1 MNLNAMH
8 PQPATVVGAGFF
20 AYDVLVGANRRYEAL
35 GGSAGNVLAIL
46 AYLGWRS
53 VPVATLG
60 ADSAAERIRAEFA
73 HLGALTGFLRTCA
86 DAKTPVV
93 YQTLSEGKP
102 SYSFSCPVC
111 GSLTRNSHS
120 SSQQTLAEDVRSRGP
135 VPSVFY
141 FDRASPETAAI
152 AEHYRSQGA
161 FVVFE
166 PSKREDTAAFRAC
179 LGVSHVVK
187 YAADRIESFSEGSGD
202 FVEVCTNGSAGLRF
216 RMPRASRWTLLPSI
230 RAPYVRDTSGSG
242 DWCTAG
248 AIYWFMRT
256 RTDRARV
263 SSGQV
268 RQALRF
274 GQALAALNCMHE
286 GARALAT
293 TMPAKKL
300 VHLGGTIAQHAS
312 VRDGIDE
319 ADEAFQ
325 QDHGPWRAAHLSQL
339 CCGKL
344 ST

>member
-1 MNLNAMH
+1 MKLDTQH
-8 PQPATVVGAGFF
+8 SQPTTVVGAGFF
-20 AYDVLVGANRRYEAL
+20 AYDVLVGASKRYEGL

-73 HLGALTGFLRTCA
+73 GLGALTWFLQTSV

-102 SYSFSCPVC
+102 TYSFSCPVC
-111 GSLTRNSHS
+111 GSLTRKTYNSAHGK
-120 SSQQTLAEDVRSRGP
+120 LAEDVRSRGP
-135 VPSVFY
+135 TPSVFY
-141 FDRASPETAAI
+141 FDRASQETTAI

-166 PSKREDTAAFRAC
+166 PSKREDTPAFRAC
-179 LGVSHVVK
+179 LGLSHVVK
-187 YAADRIESFSEGSGD
+187 YAADRIENFNEVSGD

-216 RMPRASRWTLLPSI
+216 RMPTASRWTLLPSI
-230 RAPYVRDTSGSG
+230 QAPYVRDTSGSG

-274 GQALAALNCMHE
+274 GQALAALNCMQE

-293 TMPAKKL
+293 TMSAKKL
-300 VHLGGTIAQHAS
+300 VHLGESISHHAS
-312 VRDGIDE
+312 VCDGIDE
-319 ADEAFQ
+319 SDGIFH
-325 QDHGPWRAAHLSQL
+325 QDSGPWAAEDLSQL

>member
-1 MNLNAMH
+1 MKHKAMH
-8 PQPATVVGAGFF
+8 SQPATVVGAGFF
-20 AYDVLVGANRRYEAL
+20 AYDVLLGASNRYEAL

-60 ADSAAERIRAEFA
+60 ADPAAERIRAEFA
-73 HLGALTGFLRTCA
+73 NLGALTGFLRTSV
-86 DAKTPVV
+86 DAKTPVI

-102 SYSFSCPVC
+102 SYSFSCPAC
-111 GSLTRNSHS
+111 GALTRKSPNSAHR
-120 SSQQTLAEDVRSRGP
+120 TLADEVRSLGP

-141 FDRASPETAAI
+141 FDRASEETAAI
-152 AEHYRSQGA
+152 AEHFRSKGT

-179 LGVSHVVK
+179 LGLSHVIK
-187 YAADRIESFSEGSGD
+187 YAADRIESFSENSGD
-202 FVEVCTNGSAGLRF
+202 FIEVCTDGSAGLRF
-216 RMPRASRWTLLPSI
+216 RMPMASRWTLLPSI
-230 RAPYVRDTSGSG
+230 QAPYVRDTSGAG

-256 RTDRARV
+256 STDRARV

-268 RQALRF
+268 REALRF

-293 TMPAKKL
+293 RVSAKKL
-300 VHLGGTIAQHAS
+300 VGLGETIAQHAS
-312 VRDGIDE
+312 VRKGIDE
-319 ADEAFQ
+319 ADEAFRP
-325 QDHGPWRAAHLSQL
+325 DHGTWRAAHLSQL

-344 ST
+344 SI

>member
-8 PQPATVVGAGFF
+8 SQPAIVVGAGFF
-20 AYDVLVGANRRYEAL
+20 AYDVLVGANKRYEAL

-60 ADSAAERIRAEFA
+60 ADSAAERIRAEFID
-73 HLGALTGFLRTCA
+73 LGALTGFLRTSA

-93 YQTLSEGKP
+93 YQTLSDGKP

-111 GSLTRNSHS
+111 GSLTRK
-120 SSQQTLAEDVRSRGP
+120 SQGIAHRTLAEDVRSRGP

-141 FDRASPETAAI
+141 FDRASEETATI
-152 AEHYRSQGA
+152 AQHYRSRGA
-161 FVVFE
+161 FILFE
-166 PSKREDTAAFRAC
+166 PSKREQTAAFRAC
-179 LGVSHVVK
+179 VASSHVVK
-187 YAADRIESFSEGSGD
+187 YSADRIESFREAAGD
-202 FVEVCTNGSAGLRF
+202 FVEICTNGSAGLRF
-216 RMPRASRWTLLPSI
+216 RMSTGSRWTELPSI
-230 RAPYVRDTSGSG
+230 EAPYVLDTSGSG

-248 AIYWFMRT
+248 AIYWFMRAC
-256 RTDRARV
+256 TDRTRV

-286 GARALAT
+286 GARALAAS
-293 TMPAKKL
+293 MPANKL
-300 VHLGGTIAQHAS
+300 VRLGEAIAQHAS
-312 VRDGIDE
+312 VRDGIGECDP
-319 ADEAFQ
+319 AFQ
-325 QDHGPWRAAHLSQL
+325 QDHGPWRPALESQL

-344 ST
+344 SP